1 MKKDLE
7 PRSVLWRVAG
17 GGMMD
22 KKEYRT
28 EKWFVMGAGSGMIF
42 EEGLVI
48 NRLLVIANWLSNLIE
63 ERFEILL

>member
-1 MKKDLE
+1 
-7 PRSVLWRVAG
+7 
-17 GGMMD
+17 
-22 KKEYRT
+22 
-28 EKWFVMGAGSGMIF
+28 MGAGSGMIF